1 MDCEGSVAYVRC
13 SNVVNA
19 CIRLD
24 DARSEV
30 SPNESVSRI
39 FKVFFGILVLRVVV
53 KGVHDGALLPISNQK
68 CRRRKFESILNLFE
82 YVKKI
87 QILPALSKHVGA
99 GGAAAGGQA
108 GRTLKWVRQKGK
120 KG

>member
-53 KGVHDGALLPISNQK
+53 KGVHDEHLFYPRPSANLKSEVSPPEV
-68 CRRRKFESILNLFE
+68 RKYFEF
-82 YVKKI
+82 V
-87 QILPALSKHVGA
+87 
-99 GGAAAGGQA
+99 
-108 GRTLKWVRQKGK
+108 
-120 KG
+120 

>member
-39 FKVFFGILVLRVVV
+39 FKVFFGILVLRVV
-53 KGVHDGALLPISNQK
+53 
-68 CRRRKFESILNLFE
+68 
-82 YVKKI
+82 
-87 QILPALSKHVGA
+87 
-99 GGAAAGGQA
+99 
-108 GRTLKWVRQKGK
+108 
-120 KG
+120 